1 MPTSK
6 VLCGVSLCLLFAF
19 LSPCSAVHVYIRPD
33 NSSWCVRKPCYTL
46 SEYIGHLNVIRE
58 PIYAYNKHYVKYL
71 AVINTPVDLLFAAG
85 LHTLQLDGVLSLESY
100 GIEMSMAGTATSL
113 PNGELS
119 VSQIE
124 CIGTDSG
131 LDIIGSSKFVLQN
144 IAITQCGAIV
154 PYIYITHSLAT
165 FAAVYFHEITS
176 LLLVNVSISRS
187 YGYGL
192 IVGHSLDIAIKNCTF
207 DSNFGSGHYLGGNIA
222 VVSFFEHDTLSLL
235 VESTMIIRGY
245 SSLGSNEF
253 VPGLSVVI
261 QSSMDARITITD
273 TKFINNT
280 SESYSAPT
288 GSLFIGTKYFE
299 GGRTNNSTVYVSTVM
314 ISLTESSIQGGFG
327 VSGGCMI
334 IIEQCDAPS
343 YLKNIIL
350 RTKIHVFIDSSSFF
364 NNEGFVI
371 SGGLGFQQLNI
382 YSEFVFKVHN
392 SLFEHNKGSWGAGG
406 LYIEVVTIPTL
417 QDKYPS
423 MHNLIEIQN
432 CTIIKN
438 IVDDS
443 PNIPG
448 ARAGLAIELS
458 DFSSAEIF
466 FHEDRPPVAD
476 IIILNSVIS
485 HNKCSKSCGLDIFVR
500 SSATSFKAVI
510 DNCTFENNTVDNGA
524 AISIMCDGKF
534 KSALNLTLEL
544 VSFGYTYSRGSGTI
558 GTTPAVVYMDNVNNV
573 ILRDCN
579 FYNNNISAL
588 FLSKSEIHI
597 QGLLIFEQNTAIK
610 GGAML
615 LCSGSILMPL
625 PYTTVKFLGNHAH
638 RTGGAIYAEQKCH
651 GNSVQTLCFI
661 KPPTYY
667 IYNTVSIISSVQFIF
682 RGNTANS
689 AGSDI
694 YGGSLDTCTSEIWTG
709 TEIIREIFKREES
722 AFSSISSNPT
732 GVCFCTSSNAA
743 LNCSTKTM
751 HVSAFPGALFG
762 IYVVIV
768 GQMNGVVPGVVV
780 TSPSS
785 TLDQYQDHQSTGTK
799 CTVIYYRVFS
809 SETYVTLTLTPKQPE
824 PVISPFTPPKL
835 IVYLKDCPPGFQ
847 LSLHNRS
854 KCDCIQLLAEKNV
867 LCDIGSETILCPPLV
882 WIGSQL
888 LHNKSHKILYH
899 PHCPLDY
906 CKNQNVS
913 LSLATPDQ
921 QCAFNRSGRLCGK
934 CQHGLSLVLG
944 SSNCKPCS
952 NLWLL
957 TLAIFGVAGIALV
970 VILIALNIT
979 VSAGT
984 INGVVFYA
992 NILRANQAIFSQ
1004 PGSNKILGG
1013 FIAWL
1018 NLDLGIG
1025 MCFYNGMDAYMKV
1038 WFQFAFPLYIW
1049 LIVLLIVIISRYSS
1063 TLAKLTGKRIVSVL
1077 ATLFLLSYAKLLRT
1091 VILILSSAQIES
1103 SDGTVEK
1110 VWFYNGE
1117 VKYFHDGHIP
1127 LVTVAVLLL
1136 VLVSTP
1142 YTLILVFIQCLQA
1155 GTYRRPPLS
1164 WVHRLKPLFD
1174 SYTAPYKAKHRYW
1187 TGLLLLARVALF
1199 LCFSINHLGDPTM
1212 NLLFSTVMLLCMF
1225 MYLAQLGGVY
1235 NLWSINILEQS
1246 YLLNLCIT
1254 SAILIYIGE
1263 SSLYQAAVI
1272 NSSVGLAFGTL
1283 ILILIYHML
1292 QIISGNFCPSWL
1304 KQKWISCFT
1313 IFRKNNKQ
1321 DSYREDASGTVSAR
1335 PSVELREPLLECT
1348 I

>member
-6 VLCGVSLCLLFAF
+6 VLCGVGLCLLFAF

-58 PIYAYNKHYVKYL
+58 PIYAYNNYYVKYL

-144 IAITQCGAIV
+144 IAIIKCGAIV
-154 PYIYITHSLAT
+154 SHITISHAT
-165 FAAVYFHEITS
+165 FAAVYFHDITS

-207 DSNFGSGHYLGGNIA
+207 DSNFGSRHYFGGNIA
-222 VVSFFEHDTLSLL
+222 ILSFFKYGTLSLL
-235 VESTMIIRGY
+235 VESTTIIGGY
-245 SSLGSNEF
+245 SSLSSHEY

-261 QSSMDARITITD
+261 RSSMNARITITD

-280 SESYSAPT
+280 SEAHSPA
-288 GSLFIGTKYFE
+288 GNLLIRIKE
-299 GGRTNNSTVYVSTVM
+299 GGRTTNYSTVS
-314 ISLTESSIQGGFG
+314 ISLTESSIQGGLG
-327 VSGGCMI
+327 LSGGCMI
-334 IIEQCDAPS
+334 IIERCDIPS
-343 YLKNIIL
+343 DLKNIVL
-350 RTKIHVFIDSSSFF
+350 RTKINVFINSSSFS
-364 NNEGFVI
+364 NNEGYTI
-371 SGGLGFQQLNI
+371 SGGLGFEQINI
-382 YSEFVFKVHN
+382 CSEFVLKIHN
-392 SLFEHNKGSWGAGG
+392 SLFEHNEGSLGAGG
-406 LYIEVVTIPTL
+406 LYITVRSIPIL

-423 MHNLIEIQN
+423 MRNLIEIQN

-438 IVDDS
+438 TVHES
-443 PNIPG
+443 FSFP
-448 ARAGLAIELS
+448 ATRAGLVIDLYDLS
-458 DFSSAEIF
+458 SPEIF
-466 FHEDRPPVAD
+466 FHEYRPPAVE
-476 IIILNSVIS
+476 IIISKSVIS
-485 HNKCSKSCGLDIFVR
+485 HNKCRESCGLDLIVR
-500 SSATSFKAVI
+500 SSTTSFEVVI
-510 DNCTFENNTVDNGA
+510 ANCTFENNTVDNGA
-524 AISIMCDGKF
+524 AISIIYEGNF
-534 KSALNLTLEL
+534 RSALNLTLEL
-544 VSFGYTYSRGSGTI
+544 VSFGYTYSYGSGTSS
-558 GTTPAVVYMDNVNNV
+558 TAPAVVYMDNVNNV

-579 FYNNNISAL
+579 FYSNNISAL
-588 FLSKSEIHI
+588 FLSKSEINI
-597 QGLLIFEQNTAIK
+597 QGLVIFEKNTARK

-625 PYTTVKFLGNHAH
+625 QNTMVKFLGNHAH
-638 RTGGAIYAEQKCH
+638 HTGGAIHAEQKCH
-651 GNSVQTLCFI
+651 GNSVRTSCFL
-661 KPPTYY
+661 KPPFAMPTLL
-667 IYNTVSIISSVQFIF
+667 SSVKFIF
-682 RGNTANS
+682 IDNTANS

-694 YGGSLDTCTSEIWTG
+694 YGGSFDTCTSASWTG
-709 TEIIREIFKREES
+709 TEIIKNIFKLEEKRET
-722 AFSSISSNPT
+722 ALSSISSNPV

-751 HVSAFPGALFG
+751 QVSAFPGALFS
-762 IYVVIV
+762 IYAVIV
-768 GQMNGVVPGVVV
+768 GQLNGVVPGVVV

-799 CTVIYYRVFS
+799 CTVMYYRVLS
-809 SETYVTLTLTPKQPE
+809 SETSVILTLTPKQPE
-824 PVISPFTPPKL
+824 PVDAPFTPPKL
-835 IVYLKDCPPGFQ
+835 IVYLKDCPLGFQ
-847 LSLHNRS
+847 LSLHNTS

-867 LCDIGSETILCPPLV
+867 LCDIGSETILCPPSV

-944 SSNCKPCS
+944 SSMCKPCS

-957 TLAIFGVAGIALV
+957 TLAMFGVAGIALV

-984 INGVVFYA
+984 VNGVVFYA

-1004 PGSNKILGG
+1004 SGSNRILGG

-1018 NLDLGIG
+1018 NLDLGID
-1025 MCFYNGMDAYMKV
+1025 MCFYKGMDVYAKV
-1038 WFQFAFPLYIW
+1038 WLQFAFPLYIW

-1174 SYTAPYKAKHRYW
+1174 AYTAPYKAKHRYW
-1187 TGLLLLARVALF
+1187 TGLLLLVRVALF
-1199 LCFSINHLGDPTM
+1199 LCFSVNHLGDPTM

-1235 NLWSINILEQS
+1235 NLWPINILEQS

-1263 SSLYQAAVI
+1263 SSMYQAAVI

-1292 QIISGNFCPSWL
+1292 QVISGNFCPSWL
-1304 KQKWISCFT
+1304 NQKWISYFT

-1321 DSYREDASGTVSAR
+1321 TVSEMHSCREDASGTVSAR